1 MAPAIFSLTAFIVL
15 NEVRRNAVVQSSEGV
30 RGGKGGG
37 GREIKVIYIL
47 STIKTQMNIVF
58 LLSLYRLGF
67 QGAATHLVTN
77 PFDPLTSGP
86 RLPVP
91 LDKRSP

>member
-37 GREIKVIYIL
+37 DQSYIL
-47 STIKTQMNIVF
+47 AKHYKNSNEYCSFAVF
-58 LLSLYRLGF
+58 VQIWLAEQYGRF
-67 QGAATHLVTN
+67 MQ
-77 PFDPLTSGP
+77 FC
-86 RLPVP
+86 
-91 LDKRSP
+91 

>member
-37 GREIKVIYIL
+37 ETKVIYIL
-47 STIKTQMNIVF
+47 SILKTEMNILP

-67 QGAATHLVTN
+67 QDSTKDFCNFAKGQIK
-77 PFDPLTSGP
+77 P
-86 RLPVP
+86 
-91 LDKRSP
+91 